1 MDIYEDHARSLT
13 ESVRLTRR
21 GFAVTSL
28 CAGFAA
34 AISPVAK
41 ATITTDADGL
51 TAGEV

>member
-34 AISPVAK
+34 AISPEGG
-41 ATITTDADGL
+41 IF
-51 TAGEV
+51 GEHIHQ